1 MTGDA
6 LSHGFTAF
14 QEQWTGMRQIQ
25 ILPSGSLSDRSRPGP
40 QSSPSPQSRPP
51 RASWEPAG
59 SVPPS
64 VLTNAASRIVTPPH
78 LRYRAFLKPATGLN
92 RQIALL
98 PEKVFTQELDSM
110 DSLFAVLVILSLPTL
125 ARASEEWCY
134 HDETCND
141 VVWAAKPIGKCDG
154 QRQSPIDIVTANVTK
169 NTSLTKFS
177 FTGYNNRTKFRTI
190 ANIGHTVTL
199 KLMEGVEIR
208 GGGLSDT
215 YVAQQFHLHWG
226 NTSSGLG
233 SEHTV
238 DGRRYPM
245 ELHVVH
251 LKKGYDLHQAQNDP
265 EGIAVLGFL
274 IEATNG
280 TQTPESWRV
289 LTSHLRNISE
299 KDQSL
304 DLSLRLSLNDLLSG
318 VDRSKYYRYKGS
330 LTTPNCSEAVV
341 WTVFQQ
347 PLRLSRDLTHTHT
360 VTPDPRT
367 ANTHTPLHQT
377 PALRT
382 HTHTVTPDPRTVNT
396 HTPTLLHTYK
406 YMQTPRHT
414 HTQCKHT
421 VTHTVGYTHT
431 PVHQTHTLCL
441 CVCTDM

>member
-1 MTGDA
+1 
-6 LSHGFTAF
+6 
-14 QEQWTGMRQIQ
+14 
-25 ILPSGSLSDRSRPGP
+25 
-40 QSSPSPQSRPP
+40 
-51 RASWEPAG
+51 
-59 SVPPS
+59 
-64 VLTNAASRIVTPPH
+64 
-78 LRYRAFLKPATGLN
+78 
-92 RQIALL
+92 
-98 PEKVFTQELDSM
+98 M
-110 DSLFAVLVILSLPTL
+110 DSLFAVLVIVSLPML

-154 QRQSPIDIVTANVTK
+154 QRQSPIDIVTANVMK

-251 LKKGYDLHQAQNDP
+251 LKKGYDLQQAQNDP

-347 PLRLSRDLTHTHT
+347 PLRLSGDLIDLFSTSLYRETKAASPIT
-360 VTPDPRT
+360 NIYRSIQ
-367 ANTHTPLHQT
+367 PLN
-377 PALRT
+377 R
-382 HTHTVTPDPRTVNT
+382 RTVEVSSGFSLGPLSLT
-396 HTPTLLHTYK
+396 TTLHLALLLLAA
-406 YMQTPRHT
+406 QLW
-414 HTQCKHT
+414 
-421 VTHTVGYTHT
+421 G
-431 PVHQTHTLCL
+431 
-441 CVCTDM
+441 